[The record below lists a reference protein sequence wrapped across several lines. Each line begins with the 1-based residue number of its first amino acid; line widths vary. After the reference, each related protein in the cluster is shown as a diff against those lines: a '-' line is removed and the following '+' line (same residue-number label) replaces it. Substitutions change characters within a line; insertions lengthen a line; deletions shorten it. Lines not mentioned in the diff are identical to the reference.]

1 MLIRSLLA
9 LLSVLLLA
17 AIVWVTLETSPQMT
31 TVSWIP
37 KFVSRW
43 ADAEPTFRNF
53 PPYALA
59 TLLSTLTALAWIRPR
74 TRTHSLLII
83 LGMLCLWTL
92 LGTGLECAQ
101 LWLPYRK
108 FDLLD
113 ITWSL
118 VGVLAGS
125 ALSLPWLVVIGD
137 R

>member
-1 MLIRSLLA
+1 MRYLLA
-9 LLSVLLLA
+9 LLSILLFI
-17 AIVWVTLETSPQMT
+17 AIALVTLATLPQMT

-37 KFVSRW
+37 KFISRW

-59 TLLSTLTALAWIRPR
+59 TLLSTLTALTWIRPH
-74 TRTHSLLII
+74 TRTHGLLII

-113 ITWSL
+113 ITWSV
-118 VGVLAGS
+118 VGTLAGS
-125 ALSLPWLVVIGD
+125 TLSLLWLLVIGD

>member
-1 MLIRSLLA
+1 MRYLLA
-9 LLSVLLLA
+9 LLSILLFV
-17 AIVWVTLETSPQMT
+17 AIALVTLETSPQMT
-31 TVSWIP
+31 MVSWIP
-37 KFVSRW
+37 KFISRW

-59 TLLSTLTALAWIRPR
+59 TLLSTLTAMTWIKPR
-74 TRTHSLLII
+74 TRTQGLLII

-113 ITWSL
+113 ITWSV
-118 VGVLAGS
+118 VGALAGS
-125 ALSLPWLVVIGD
+125 AFSVLWLLVTGD
-137 R
+137 W